1 MKKEILSDEL
11 ASFVKK
17 ITLEDIPPET
27 VLFTKELALKTLA
40 GMVAGS
46 ATDAAT
52 PIIEYAKDTGGE
64 PEAGVLGCRF
74 SCPLE
79 NAILAN
85 GHFAHTAELE
95 DDQFPSATSDITVF
109 PVIFPLVQKN
119 KMSGKNL
126 VVASAVALEVMNR
139 VGMFSLA
146 YKGITDL
153 PFFGVIGAAVAAAKA
168 FDLNEEQIKNAI
180 GIAIGRASGF
190 IPNFG
195 TDAHYFESSM
205 ACRDGYFAALM
216 AQKGL
221 TGTWD
226 IEKWLRQLHDRDSL
240 LVSRI
245 TEGLGTSRWHVH
257 NIWVKKYPCCFLT
270 HRQIDM
276 MLAMTQKHGFTLDN
290 VAYVEIDAGSVDA
303 TCDRPSPRHIEDS
316 RFSFQHILAG
326 IIIDGDVGFKTFTD
340 EKIADPAFK
349 KLREKIKVIHRNDW
363 PAEFNSGVARLKVGL
378 VDGTCFEERAAQALG
393 GSERPLTKEQFVDL
407 YRKYTVGFLSEKK
420 IKETSNIVL
429 NLEKQPDLTR
439 LMEILTHG

>member
-1 MKKEILSDEL
+1 MEKQVLSNEL
-11 ASFVKK
+11 ASFVKNV
-17 ITLEDIPPET
+17 TLEDIPQET
-27 VLFTKELALKTLA
+27 ILFVKELALKTLA

-46 ATDAAT
+46 ATDAAA
-52 PIIEYAKDTGGE
+52 PMVEYVKESGGR

-85 GHFAHTAELE
+85 GHFSHTAELE
-95 DDQFPSATSDITVF
+95 DDQFPSVTSDITVF
-109 PVIFPLVQKN
+109 PVIFPLAQKN
-119 KMSGKNL
+119 KMSGNDV

-153 PFFGVIGAAVAAAKA
+153 PFFGVIGAAVVSAKA

-180 GIAIGRASGF
+180 GIAIGRASGY
-190 IPNFG
+190 IANFG

-226 IEKWLRQLHDRDSL
+226 IEKWLKQLHGRDSL
-240 LVSRI
+240 SVHSV

-290 VAYVEIDAGSVDA
+290 VAHVEIDAGPVDV
-303 TCDRPSPRHIEDS
+303 TCDRPSPKHIEDS
-316 RFSFQHILAG
+316 RFSFQHIMAG
-326 IIIDGDVGFKTFTD
+326 IIIDGDVGYKTFTND
-340 EKIADPAFK
+340 KIAAPAFK
-349 KLREKIKVIHRNDW
+349 KLREKIKVIPRDDW
-363 PAEFNSGVARLKVGL
+363 LAEFNSGVARVRVELS
-378 VDGTCFEERAAQALG
+378 DGRSFEEHTRQALG
-393 GSERPLTKEQFVDL
+393 GSERPLTQEQFVDL
-407 YRKYTVGFLSEKK
+407 YRKYTVGFLSERQ
-420 IKETSNIVL
+420 IKETSHYVL
-429 NLEKQPDLTR
+429 NLERQPDLTR
-439 LMEILTHG
+439 LMEILTNG